1 MSGCNIGL
9 DVKRGYT
16 SWNLRRSYEFY
27 DVIASRIHSNGVG
40 SFIAFKR
47 KHTAIVIALLLVIV
61 LSVLILGYMWIHSP
75 M

>member
-1 MSGCNIGL
+1 MKDQTN
-9 DVKRGYT
+9 R
-16 SWNLRRSYEFY
+16 NLRRSYEFY
-27 DVIASRIHSNGVG
+27 DVVASRIHSNGVG

-47 KHTAIVIALLLVIV
+47 KHKAIGIALLLVIV

>member
-40 SFIAFKR
+40 SFIAFE
-47 KHTAIVIALLLVIV
+47 
-61 LSVLILGYMWIHSP
+61 
-75 M
+75 

>member
-40 SFIAFKR
+40 SFIAFKA
-47 KHTAIVIALLLVIV
+47 KAQSNWYSIAACN
-61 LSVLILGYMWIHSP
+61 SA
-75 M
+75 